1 MVGLHKMLRHLEIW
15 RFCFLTPVAIGV
27 GSWFSLAIAV
37 PTFSQTPN
45 APTTRPVPTSSG
57 IPSRPLLKAGS
68 QGSEVIELQGVLKL
82 LGYYAGATN
91 GSYEQTT
98 AIAVTK
104 FQKAA
109 GLPADGVVGSETWNR
124 LLPPSPTVTASPT
137 TNTAAP
143 PSKPTTSFPIPSSQA
158 STSAPAKPATSATP
172 AKSTATKSPTS
183 ESAAKQELIALP
195 ILRVGTQGSAVTGL
209 QERLRAL
216 GYLKS
221 SADGVFGA
229 ETQAAVKAAQKRFS
243 LEPDGVVG
251 TGTWLVLMR

>member
-1 MVGLHKMLRHLEIW
+1 M
-15 RFCFLTPVAIGV
+15 
-27 GSWFSLAIAV
+27 
-37 PTFSQTPN
+37 
-45 APTTRPVPTSSG
+45 
-57 IPSRPLLKAGS
+57 
-68 QGSEVIELQGVLKL
+68 
-82 LGYYAGATN
+82 
-91 GSYEQTT
+91 
-98 AIAVTK
+98 AVTK